1 MTRLTKSLLIIAIC
15 FFSITTNAQWT
26 SNTDIN
32 TLVTSSEGGDMKAL
46 GTSSGKTYVVYWKAV
61 SAPTNYELRLQILD
75 VDGFQ
80 LLGEEGML
88 VSDDIPM
95 STFTVIWNITTD
107 EEDNLY
113 IGLTGTGGGEPA
125 YVFKLDDEGNNLWG
139 SSGLQVGAGYSVT
152 ILPLSN
158 GEVIVSWFPG
168 GESVLQKYDSSGV
181 AQWDTT
187 ATISEDGNDT
197 VPANMFELSDGD
209 FVLVFHSITFGINS
223 NLFAQ
228 RFSSTEGIS
237 QWTNPTQ
244 ISNYGTVF
252 NTAYDGLLIDD
263 NVYMGFK
270 ASPGSR
276 FDSFLQRIDPDGTL
290 PWGINGSDFDTNQ
303 TDYEMDTKI
312 TYQEGSQYIWATCTY
327 TNTSQSEKGERIQKF
342 DKETGARMLT
352 DQAKEIYPIGS
363 EKVHVGSISM
373 IDNFPLLLIKEGFDN
388 GASPTTLHALKLDE
402 EGDFAWDEE
411 TKPLATYP
419 ANKSRIQ
426 YTRFAAEQSVAVFIE
441 NKGSGSKIYAQNFT
455 ETVLGNSGV
464 EPKSTFSFVNP
475 VSENWG
481 LKSNVIMQ
489 SISIYNMLGQ
499 LILFDDKISSKE
511 VLINTK
517 SWEPGNYIL
526 NVKTEQESIS
536 KSLLK
541 K

>member
-1 MTRLTKSLLIIAIC
+1 
-15 FFSITTNAQWT
+15 
-26 SNTDIN
+26 
-32 TLVTSSEGGDMKAL
+32 MKAL

-75 VDGFQ
+75 VEGFQ

-88 VSDDIPM
+88 VSDEIPM

-139 SSGLQVGAGYSVT
+139 SGGVQVGAGYSVT

-168 GESVLQKYDSSGV
+168 GEGVLQKYDSTGV
-181 AQWDTT
+181 AQWDAT

-209 FVLVFHSITFGINS
+209 FVLIFHSITFGINS

-228 RFSSTEGIS
+228 RFSSIDGTS
-237 QWTNPTQ
+237 QWVEATQ
-244 ISNYGTVF
+244 IANYGTVF
-252 NTAYDGLLIDD
+252 NTSYDGLQVGD
-263 NVYMGFK
+263 VVFMGYK

-312 TYQEGSQYIWATCTY
+312 TYQEGSQYIWAVCTY
-327 TNTSQSEKGERIQKF
+327 TNSSQSEKGERIQKF
-342 DKETGARMLT
+342 NKDTGARMFS

-363 EKVHVGSISM
+363 EKVHVGSIHLD
-373 IDNFPLLLIKEGFDN
+373 DNQPLILIKEGFDN

-481 LKSNVIMQ
+481 LKSNVMMQ

-517 SWEPGNYIL
+517 SWEPGSYIL

>member
-1 MTRLTKSLLIIAIC
+1 
-15 FFSITTNAQWT
+15 
-26 SNTDIN
+26 
-32 TLVTSSEGGDMKAL
+32 
-46 GTSSGKTYVVYWKAV
+46 
-61 SAPTNYELRLQILD
+61 
-75 VDGFQ
+75 
-80 LLGEEGML
+80 
-88 VSDDIPM
+88 
-95 STFTVIWNITTD
+95 
-107 EEDNLY
+107 
-113 IGLTGTGGGEPA
+113 
-125 YVFKLDDEGNNLWG
+125 
-139 SSGLQVGAGYSVT
+139 LQVGAGYSVT

-276 FDSFLQRIDPDGTL
+276 FDSFLQRIDTDGTL

-441 NKGSGSKIYAQNFT
+441 NKSSGSKIYAQNFT

-481 LKSNVIMQ
+481 LKSNVMMQ
-489 SISIYNMLGQ
+489 SISIYNILGQ

-526 NVKTEQESIS
+526 NIKTEQESIS

>member
-15 FFSITTNAQWT
+15 FFSITINAQWT
-26 SNTDIN
+26 SNTEIN

-75 VDGFQ
+75 VEGYQ

-88 VSDDIPM
+88 VSDEIPM

-187 ATISEDGNDT
+187 ATILEDGNDT

-228 RFSSTEGIS
+228 KFSSTEGIS

-252 NTAYDGLLIDD
+252 NTAYDGLQIDD

-327 TNTSQSEKGERIQKF
+327 TNMSQSEKGERIQKF

-363 EKVHVGSISM
+363 EKVHAGSIHM
-373 IDNFPLLLIKEGFDN
+373 DDNQPLILIKEGFDN

-426 YTRFAAEQSVAVFIE
+426 FTRFVEDHFVAVFIE

-455 ETVLGNSGV
+455 ETILGNSV
-464 EPKSTFSFVNP
+464 ADLESTLSFLNP
-475 VSENWG
+475 VSENWS
-481 LKSNVIMQ
+481 LKSNVMMQ

-499 LILFDDKISSKE
+499 LILFDDKLSSKE

-517 SWEPGNYIL
+517 SWDPGNYIL
-526 NVKTEQESIS
+526 NVKTEQGSIS

>member
-46 GTSSGKTYVVYWKAV
+46 GTSSGKTYVVYWNAV

-223 NLFAQ
+223 NLFVQ

-276 FDSFLQRIDPDGTL
+276 FDSFLQRIDTDGTL

-312 TYQEGSQYIWATCTY
+312 TYQEGAQYIWAVCTY
-327 TNTSQSEKGERIQKF
+327 TNSSQSEKGERIQKF
-342 DKETGARMLT
+342 NKDTGARMFS

-363 EKVHVGSISM
+363 EKVHVGSIHLD
-373 IDNFPLLLIKEGFDN
+373 DNQPLILIKEGFDN

-481 LKSNVIMQ
+481 LKSNVMMQ

-526 NVKTEQESIS
+526 NIKTEQESIS

>member
-26 SNTDIN
+26 SNIDIN
-32 TLVTSSEGGDMKAL
+32 TLVTNSEGGDMKAL

-61 SAPTNYELRLQILD
+61 SAPTNFELRLQILD

-276 FDSFLQRIDPDGTL
+276 FDSFLQRIDPGGTL
-290 PWGINGSDFDTNQ
+290 HWGINGSDFDTNQ

-426 YTRFAAEQSVAVFIE
+426 FTRFAAEQSVAVFIE

-455 ETVLGNSGV
+455 ETILGNYV
-464 EPKSTFSFVNP
+464 ADLESTLSFLNP
-475 VSENWG
+475 VSENWNI
-481 LKSNVIMQ
+481 KSNVMMQ

-517 SWEPGNYIL
+517 SWEPGSYIL
-526 NVKTEQESIS
+526 NIKTEQESIS